1 MSLIEKEMYEFGPY
15 SLDPAERVILRGGE
29 RLSLTPKVFDTLV
42 CLVRN
47 GGRLLT
53 KDELLKEIWPDTFVV
68 EVNLAVNISTLRKAF
83 GEGPQDAR
91 YIATVPGRGYRFV
104 ADVQKARSNGS
115 EQNSAMGKGSAVA
128 FRGEPGLL
136 EQGTGELRDQKP
148 DSVGRFVVAP
158 SPAKKKRPWNL
169 TAVLVGIALL
179 LAAAIGSYLLV
190 EQRRKNASAVTAP
203 SIAVLPFADLSP
215 GRDQEYLSDGLAA
228 ELINYLAKV
237 PGVRVVARSSSFQFK
252 GKNEDLRA
260 VGKKLGV
267 TNILEGSVQRQG
279 DRVRIMAELIKVDDG
294 FQLWSET
301 YDPQIGDIF
310 SVQDEIARA
319 VTGALQVKLLEAK
332 GTALSAHT
340 RSTNLGAYQ
349 AFLQAQFF
357 FGRGE
362 SKANLDK
369 ALAYADQAIKLDP
382 KYAPAWALR
391 SCVLN
396 VIADFALME
405 RAQTY
410 REARENAEHA
420 IALNPNLA
428 TGYLALGWTQMSYD
442 WDWERA
448 EISLAK
454 AAELQPGSADVLYC
468 RSLLF
473 ELLGRLPEAIEMQKQ
488 AIAVDP
494 LQAKSYSR
502 LGYQLYFAGR
512 YDEADNALQ
521 QALELNPQKEQDH
534 ITRGEILLARGRPQ
548 RALDEIEQ
556 ESDKD
561 WKLFGEALAYHS
573 LGKPNESDA
582 ALKQL
587 IADGQN
593 EWACQI
599 AQVYAYRDEP
609 DSAFAWLDRAY
620 RQHDSGL
627 TFMEVDSILKRLRP
641 DQRYAELLKRLRLP
655 T

>member
-1 MSLIEKEMYEFGPY
+1 
-15 SLDPAERVILRGGE
+15 
-29 RLSLTPKVFDTLV
+29 
-42 CLVRN
+42 
-47 GGRLLT
+47 
-53 KDELLKEIWPDTFVV
+53 
-68 EVNLAVNISTLRKAF
+68 
-83 GEGPQDAR
+83 
-91 YIATVPGRGYRFV
+91 
-104 ADVQKARSNGS
+104 
-115 EQNSAMGKGSAVA
+115 
-128 FRGEPGLL
+128 
-136 EQGTGELRDQKP
+136 
-148 DSVGRFVVAP
+148 
-158 SPAKKKRPWNL
+158 
-169 TAVLVGIALL
+169 
-179 LAAAIGSYLLV
+179 
-190 EQRRKNASAVTAP
+190 
-203 SIAVLPFADLSP
+203 VLPFADLSP

>member
-53 KDELLKEIWPDTFVV
+53 KDELLKEIWPDTFVE

-83 GEGPQDAR
+83 GEGPQNAR

-158 SPAKKKRPWNL
+158 SAAKKKRPWNL

-310 SVQDEIARA
+310 SVQDAIARA

-428 TGYLALGWTQMSYD
+428 TGYLALGWTQN
-442 WDWERA
+442 
-448 EISLAK
+448 
-454 AAELQPGSADVLYC
+454 EL
-468 RSLLF
+468 
-473 ELLGRLPEAIEMQKQ
+473 
-488 AIAVDP
+488 
-494 LQAKSYSR
+494 R
-502 LGYQLYFAGR
+502 LGLGTCRNF
-512 YDEADNALQ
+512 
-521 QALELNPQKEQDH
+521 P
-534 ITRGEILLARGRPQ
+534 GEGGGVAARKCR
-548 RALDEIEQ
+548 RAVL
-556 ESDKD
+556 
-561 WKLFGEALAYHS
+561 
-573 LGKPNESDA
+573 P
-582 ALKQL
+582 
-587 IADGQN
+587 
-593 EWACQI
+593 
-599 AQVYAYRDEP
+599 V
-609 DSAFAWLDRAY
+609 
-620 RQHDSGL
+620 L
-627 TFMEVDSILKRLRP
+627 TL
-641 DQRYAELLKRLRLP
+641 
-655 T
+655 